1 MNEGKTIY
9 TQEELGGLTQEQ
21 LDNMSNK
28 ELKEYQGKQSNEE
41 IKHFKSKLRNS
52 TVGIVFF
59 SILAVNLFFNPF
71 LIELSYIAPI
81 LVASALSLRAFIVKS
96 NLEVAKTGRIALEL
110 FFKDIED

>member
-1 MNEGKTIY
+1 MNEEKTIY
-9 TQEELGGLTQEQ
+9 TQDELGGLTQEQ

-28 ELKEYQGKQSNEE
+28 ELKEYQRRQSNEE
-41 IKHFKSKLRNS
+41 VKGFKSKLRNS

-81 LVASALSLRAFIVKS
+81 LVVGALSLRAFIVKS

-110 FFKDIED
+110 LFKDIED